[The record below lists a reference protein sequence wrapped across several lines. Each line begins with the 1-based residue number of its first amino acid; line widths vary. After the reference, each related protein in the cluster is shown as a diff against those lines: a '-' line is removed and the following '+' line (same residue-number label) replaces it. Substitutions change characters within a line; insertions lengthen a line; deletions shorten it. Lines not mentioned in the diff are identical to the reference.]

1 MDQATKEEGIW
12 FQVLN
17 SIGFGYGFVTS
28 VQHFGILDDFFV
40 NVFLVGN
47 IKKILETLVL
57 ETIILPLKLFLKERV
72 AIFLRF
78 YMALPLL
85 LQKPLLQVQ

>member
-1 MDQATKEEGIW
+1 MVLLLVSSMMDQATKEEGIW

-47 IKKILETLVL
+47 IKKKILETLVL
-57 ETIILPLKLFLKERV
+57 ETIILPLKLF
-72 AIFLRF
+72 
-78 YMALPLL
+78 
-85 LQKPLLQVQ
+85 

>member
-1 MDQATKEEGIW
+1 MMDQATKEEGIW

-47 IKKILETLVL
+47 IKNDRNIG
-57 ETIILPLKLFLKERV
+57 
-72 AIFLRF
+72 A
-78 YMALPLL
+78 
-85 LQKPLLQVQ
+85 